1 MIKSYYN
8 NNSYRNN
15 YAINSIREEAQ
26 YLEKVL
32 SVMEIQEAELK
43 SKLEVYEFALEYLR
57 TTDINIYNKFMNI
70 VNEYNSIPF

>member
-15 YAINSIREEAQ
+15 YAINSIREETQ

-32 SVMEIQEAELK
+32 SVMESQEAELK